1 MRDLCEPLNK
11 VHSVST
17 MIKIDFVSIRI
28 QLIKVKPEPWKA
40 DRREVE
46 GNWMLSGAWRF
57 IIVSW
62 LLLKEHK
69 QRWSDMFYE
78 ESRNRKT

>member
-28 QLIKVKPEPWKA
+28 QLIKVKPEPQKVGRGGVKL
-40 DRREVE
+40 DVDLEP
-46 GNWMLSGAWRF
+46 GD
-57 IIVSW
+57 
-62 LLLKEHK
+62 LLL
-69 QRWSDMFYE
+69 
-78 ESRNRKT
+78 

>member
-28 QLIKVKPEPWKA
+28 QLIKVKPEP
-40 DRREVE
+40 
-46 GNWMLSGAWRF
+46 
-57 IIVSW
+57 
-62 LLLKEHK
+62 
-69 QRWSDMFYE
+69 
-78 ESRNRKT
+78 